1 MASDPIPGMES
12 VVASV
17 TGYRGSELENL
28 IELMTFAGASY
39 IGRLSPSNAFTHL
52 VGFRNHLLIF
62 TCVFCDN

>member
-28 IELMTFAGASY
+28 IKLMTFAGASY

-52 VGFRNHLLIF
+52 VGFRNTF
-62 TCVFCDN
+62 TDFYMCFL